1 MRSRAARI
9 LAFVLSTALLVPL
22 PAGAVESASAA
33 ESRFVSLLNAERT
46 SGGAALLAANTD
58 LVAAA
63 RRQAANMR
71 DAARLSHTPDL
82 GSVTTGWKLLGENV
96 GTGPDSGTIHRAFMA
111 SSGHRANILDPR
123 YTHVGVGVVVDGST
137 VWVAEIFMQASDPSY
152 TPPFRDDDG
161 SPFERDIARLAAS
174 GITSGCGTGLY
185 CPGAPVSR
193 AEMATFLV
201 RGLGLGVSSRNYFT
215 DDGGSVHEAAINS
228 LAAAG
233 ITTGC
238 GGGRFCPDANV
249 SRGEMATFLVR
260 ALGLPP
266 ASRDYF
272 SDDGGLRTEDAA
284 NRLAAAG
291 ITTGCA
297 PGRFCPLGAVSR
309 EQMAT
314 FLVRALGI

>member
-1 MRSRAARI
+1 MRHATRL
-9 LAFVLSTALLVPL
+9 LALLALLVLLPL

-33 ESRFVSLLNAERT
+33 ESRFVSLLNGERT
-46 SGGAALLAANTD
+46 SGGAAPLAADAD

-71 DAARLSHTPDL
+71 AAARLYHTPDL

-96 GTGPDSGTIHRAFMA
+96 GTGPDSGAIHRAFMA

-137 VWVAEIFMQASDPSY
+137 IWVAEIFMQRSAPSY

-161 SPFERDIARLAAS
+161 SVHEQDIARLATA
-174 GITSGCGTGLY
+174 GITSGCGTALY
-185 CPGAPVSR
+185 CPWAAVTR
-193 AEMATFLV
+193 AEMATFLT
-201 RGLGLGVSSRNYFT
+201 RGFGLGATSRNYFS
-215 DDGGSVHEAAINS
+215 DDGGLVHEGAINS

-233 ITTGC
+233 VTTGC
-238 GGGRFCPDANV
+238 GAGRFCPAANV

-284 NRLAAAG
+284 NRLAEAG
-291 ITTGCA
+291 VTTGCA